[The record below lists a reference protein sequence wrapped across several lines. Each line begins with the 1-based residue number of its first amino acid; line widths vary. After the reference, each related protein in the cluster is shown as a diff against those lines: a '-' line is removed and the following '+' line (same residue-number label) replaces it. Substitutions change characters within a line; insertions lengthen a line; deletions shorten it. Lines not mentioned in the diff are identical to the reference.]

1 MLPNIKL
8 ENFHP
13 YWTKLQIFLKV
24 IFPCNPTKVTRQKG
38 QIQKSGLHGW
48 NFTLGLDFLKTRRKN
63 FDMWA
68 PWRIAFFERFV
79 PFKCNL
85 HQISLA
91 ITQDWRS
98 CIEFISVN
106 CVKTREKRSSL
117 KFEAETTSYIV
128 LPFSL
133 MRSHKIGTKNS
144 AHKNAED
151 QMFDFFETFELP
163 TTNKALR
170 WNWARNEIDPD
181 PALEPLSPRR
191 CLESD
196 QLSKQRSLHFY
207 TSLFSIFEFWIFAF
221 LFKFY
226 FMFWG
231 QFPKSISIPLV

>member
-1 MLPNIKL
+1 MYSYKKTLRSVNNRQISKCHHICQMLPNIKL

-63 FDMWA
+63 FDKWA

-91 ITQDWRS
+91 ITRDCGS

-106 CVKTREKRSSL
+106 CVKTRKNALLWNLRL
-117 KFEAETTSYIV
+117 KQLLILFY
-128 LPFSL
+128 
-133 MRSHKIGTKNS
+133 RSH
-144 AHKNAED
+144 
-151 QMFDFFETFELP
+151 
-163 TTNKALR
+163 
-170 WNWARNEIDPD
+170 
-181 PALEPLSPRR
+181 
-191 CLESD
+191 
-196 QLSKQRSLHFY
+196 
-207 TSLFSIFEFWIFAF
+207 
-221 LFKFY
+221 
-226 FMFWG
+226 
-231 QFPKSISIPLV
+231 

>member
-1 MLPNIKL
+1 M
-8 ENFHP
+8 
-13 YWTKLQIFLKV
+13 
-24 IFPCNPTKVTRQKG
+24 TRQKG

-91 ITQDWRS
+91 ITQDCRS

-144 AHKNAED
+144 AHENAED
-151 QMFDFFETFELP
+151 QMFDFLKCLNCQQQIKLCVETGLEMRLTQIPRWSRCPHGGVRSPTNWACNEVCIFIPSLFLIFELW
-163 TTNKALR
+163 K
-170 WNWARNEIDPD
+170 
-181 PALEPLSPRR
+181 
-191 CLESD
+191 
-196 QLSKQRSLHFY
+196 Y
-207 TSLFSIFEFWIFAF
+207 TFIIM
-221 LFKFY
+221 KFCV
-226 FMFWG
+226 
-231 QFPKSISIPLV
+231 L